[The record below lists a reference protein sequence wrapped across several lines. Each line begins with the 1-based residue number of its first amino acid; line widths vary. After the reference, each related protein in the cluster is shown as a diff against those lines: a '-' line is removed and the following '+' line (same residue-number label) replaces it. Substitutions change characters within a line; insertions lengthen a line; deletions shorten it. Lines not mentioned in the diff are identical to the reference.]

1 MAVAYCPKSKNTV
14 PRWRKHQTLC
24 RRCPDRLEKTTG
36 AGEFHRHPTSISV
49 LSLVRLPAQVG

>member
-14 PRWRKHQTLC
+14 PQWRKHQTLR
-24 RRCPDRLEKTTG
+24 RRCPDRLVKTTG

-49 LSLVRLPAQVG
+49 LYLVRLPAQVG

>member
-1 MAVAYCPKSKNTV
+1 MAVAYYPESKNTV
-14 PRWRKHQTLC
+14 PQWHRHQTL
-24 RRCPDRLEKTTG
+24 RRRHPHRQVKTTG